1 MENNITFCAHYDLSD
16 KARLFSR
23 SQRREI
29 KKLVSKLGDNDVVCI
44 GTRQYKTKLL
54 QSGDTITVH
63 EARLDYMIDDTKHF
77 CGVDEKHLMGSSF
90 INIPAN
96 ERKTRVKDESF
107 RMITSVLSRL
117 QPSRKSHIAEEPFKK
132 MNRLDEMHNM
142 KIDVRQWSRFNKTY
156 DRDSLLSRLR
166 NHFYEIKDLYTV
178 LRNSF

>member
-1 MENNITFCAHYDLSD
+1 
-16 KARLFSR
+16 
-23 SQRREI
+23 
-29 KKLVSKLGDNDVVCI
+29 
-44 GTRQYKTKLL
+44 
-54 QSGDTITVH
+54 
-63 EARLDYMIDDTKHF
+63 
-77 CGVDEKHLMGSSF
+77 MGSSF

-117 QPSRKSHIAEEPFKK
+117 QPSKKSNIAKEPFKK

-142 KIDVRQWSRFNKTY
+142 EIDVRQWSRFNKTY